1 MRILLIEHDTKS
13 AKILQQYLRS
23 YYVVDLVPTAQE
35 ALINIA
41 AVSYDGIVLCLK
53 LPDIPGEE
61 VYKTLRERGV
71 KTPVLIVS
79 SKVDTAGK
87 VSLIDMGVSDYITKP
102 YELEEVRA
110 RICSVLRRECSC
122 NEPGKITLGNLSLDP
137 AARTVHRG
145 KTPIDLRRKEFE
157 LLEYMMR
164 NQRHTLTRAM
174 ILEHIWDSNENLWAN
189 VVDVHIKHLR
199 DKIDRPFGSDLIR
212 TVHGVGY
219 KLETTE
225 RINLKQ

>member
-1 MRILLIEHDTKS
+1 
-13 AKILQQYLRS
+13 
-23 YYVVDLVPTAQE
+23 
-35 ALINIA
+35 
-41 AVSYDGIVLCLK
+41 
-53 LPDIPGEE
+53 
-61 VYKTLRERGV
+61 
-71 KTPVLIVS
+71 
-79 SKVDTAGK
+79 
-87 VSLIDMGVSDYITKP
+87 
-102 YELEEVRA
+102 
-110 RICSVLRRECSC
+110 
-122 NEPGKITLGNLSLDP
+122 LGNLSLDP

-145 KTPIDLRRKEFE
+145 KILIDLRRKEFE

-225 RINLKQ
+225 RINLK